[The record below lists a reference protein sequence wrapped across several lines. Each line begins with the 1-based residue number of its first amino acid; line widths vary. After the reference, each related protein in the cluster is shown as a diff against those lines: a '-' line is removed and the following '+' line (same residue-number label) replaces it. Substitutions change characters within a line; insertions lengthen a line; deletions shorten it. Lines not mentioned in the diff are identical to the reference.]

1 MVATLRLD
9 CVDITTNVVIVRVL
23 PRSIVGFGEGV
34 GLTVG
39 RVIVVIVEVIVKVNI

>member
-9 CVDITTNVVIVRVL
+9 CIDITTNIVIVGVL

-34 GLTVG
+34 SLTAC
-39 RVIVVIVEVIVKVNI
+39 RVIVVVVEVIVKVNV